1 MSRASFFDLVI
12 NLRYNQHM
20 YYKTRDRGYARH
32 ASDIE
37 LKVYKELEAGQAWL
51 ENNKD
56 FANQQGSRFSFFLL
70 VKKMC
75 ENQRQWY
82 FSRDRQFLLASCEL
96 EKRVDAEIPKEYAKL
111 NIADEKYIRYI
122 QELQTPHC

>member
-37 LKVYKELEAGQAWL
+37 LKVYKELEAGKAWL
-51 ENNKD
+51 SNNKD
-56 FANQQGSRFSFFLL
+56 LANQQGLRFSFFLL
-70 VKKMC
+70 VGKMC
-75 ENQRQWY
+75 DNQRQWQLTH
-82 FSRDRQFLLASCEL
+82 DRKFLLSSIEL
-96 EKRVDAEIPKEYAKL
+96 EKRVDSEIQKEYAQL
-111 NIADEKYIRYI
+111 GVYNEKYSRYI
-122 QELQTPHC
+122 QELSTPHS